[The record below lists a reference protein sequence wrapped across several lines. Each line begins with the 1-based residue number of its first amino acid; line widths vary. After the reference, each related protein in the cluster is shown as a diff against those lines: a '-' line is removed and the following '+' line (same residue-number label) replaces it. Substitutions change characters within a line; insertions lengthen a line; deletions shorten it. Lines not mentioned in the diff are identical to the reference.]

1 MSRFARLLKPESR
14 DSQEL
19 RLHSD
24 PDQAMDLLRE
34 VVGVLGWGA
43 TESADED
50 GRHRVTIVEDPAYL
64 SCGDSPIRIEV
75 GLHDDGSGGSV
86 ARVKGIVPGVGGVAD
101 KHLHQSM
108 RAFVLMLGRRDRAR
122 LQD

>member
-1 MSRFARLLKPESR
+1 VSRLARLLKPESR

-24 PDQAMDLLRE
+24 PDHALDLLRE

-50 GRHRVTIVEDPAYL
+50 GRHSVTIIEDPAYL
-64 SCGDSPIRIEV
+64 SCGDSPIRVEV
-75 GLHDDGSGGSV
+75 GLRADGSGGSV
-86 ARVKGIVPGVGGVAD
+86 AQVEGIVPGVGGVAD
-101 KHLHQSM
+101 RHLHQSM
-108 RAFVLMLGRRDRAR
+108 RAFVLMLGRRDRAL

>member
-34 VVGVLGWGA
+34 VVGVLGWDA
-43 TESADED
+43 TESTDED

-75 GLHDDGSGGSV
+75 GLHDDERGGSV

-101 KHLHQSM
+101 KHLHHSM
-108 RAFVLMLGRRDRAR
+108 RAFVLMLGRRDRAL
-122 LQD
+122 LQG